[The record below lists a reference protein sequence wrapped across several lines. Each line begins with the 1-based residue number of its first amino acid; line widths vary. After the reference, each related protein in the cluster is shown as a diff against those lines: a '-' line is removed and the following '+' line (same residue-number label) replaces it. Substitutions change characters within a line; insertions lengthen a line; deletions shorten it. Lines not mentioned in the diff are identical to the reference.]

1 GYANDVAGLSLVH
14 FKREDWAKAYAEMKS
29 ASAIYMAFDQRV
41 AGSVATRAI
50 AQPPGQSIRH
60 ATIFLAQAFTA
71 YYLAEK
77 DPAAADA
84 LRDEA
89 FQMAQRAQS
98 SQAAA
103 ALGQMAARF
112 SSGTD
117 ALAALVRQRQDLA
130 VEWQVLDNRLTT
142 ALSAPPG
149 QQDQEKE
156 QALRQRLAGIATRLD
171 SFDARFS
178 KQLPEYA
185 ALTNPQP
192 LGIADVQQL
201 LGPQEAL
208 LLIASQPH
216 ESLIWVIGKD
226 EVQWILV

>member
-1 GYANDVAGLSLVH
+1 ALGLGEQVFGPDHSQTGSILNSIALLLLQQDQVDEAEALFEKALPITAKAGKDDIGYANDVAGLSLVH

-149 QQDQEKE
+149 QQD
-156 QALRQRLAGIATRLD
+156 
-171 SFDARFS
+171 
-178 KQLPEYA
+178 
-185 ALTNPQP
+185 
-192 LGIADVQQL
+192 
-201 LGPQEAL
+201 
-208 LLIASQPH
+208 
-216 ESLIWVIGKD
+216 
-226 EVQWILV
+226 